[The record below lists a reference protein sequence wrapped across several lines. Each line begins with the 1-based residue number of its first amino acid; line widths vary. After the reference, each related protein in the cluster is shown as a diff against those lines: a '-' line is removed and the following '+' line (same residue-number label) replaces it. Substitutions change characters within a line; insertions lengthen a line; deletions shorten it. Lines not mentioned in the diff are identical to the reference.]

1 MLSDEELTSQILGVG
16 DGPASFNSEMKTLGH
31 TVVSVDPIYAFS
43 KQQIEQRI
51 QKTYDTV
58 ISQVKQIRMTSCG
71 IFLQTRSTVVA
82 AGLKRCESSCRIM
95 RWGRCKGVI
104 FLCRYR
110 NSILPIISLIW
121 QCARIYSFCIQI
133 SCHSVFTEN
142 LYKNFVACHERFGF
156 SRCWRL
162 IVGSRRM
169 FQPFDRIFGT

>member
-82 AGLKRCESSCRIM
+82 ADLKRCESFCRIM
-95 RWGRCKGVI
+95 RWGSCRGVI
-104 FLCRYR
+104 FLRRYQ
-110 NSILPIISLIW
+110 NSILTISSLIW
-121 QCARIYSFCIQI
+121 QCVRICSFCIPI
-133 SCHSVFTEN
+133 SYHSVFIESPF
-142 LYKNFVACHERFGF
+142 KSSAAFHERCEF
-156 SRCWRL
+156 SRY
-162 IVGSRRM
+162 
-169 FQPFDRIFGT
+169 